1 MYRTLGDVAV
11 SRRDE
16 YSEATR
22 RGLLDSAAEAF
33 ARKGY
38 ADASLDEIARAA
50 RLTKGAVYHHFGGKR
65 NLFLAVYDEVHGEF
79 TTGMQRAA
87 EQVTDPWESFLAG
100 IRVFLDACLTTRFR
114 RIALDEAPAA
124 LGWHAWREI
133 EGQRAR
139 MLAEPLA
146 ELMRAGILKP
156 EPAVLLARV
165 VQGIVGEA
173 GRAIAEAPDQ
183 GAARR
188 DAEALVMGLLASL
201 RTTQ

>member
-165 VQGIVGEA
+165 VQGMVGEA